1 MIKIKNYIKDGDK
14 FIPIEEF
21 NGTVPDPEYVD
32 SAMELIINGIPII
45 TRAEWDYMIPLWAYI
60 ANGFEELAEKP
71 EQSEWT
77 TSFPDQPIDL
87 TFRLDRKNNKIE
99 VESTPSR
106 GKIKAKTNLN
116 EFLAATSEAGERFFL
131 KMAEIMPEER
141 AEYED
146 DARRMRDTAAKLK
159 QSISKSN
166 QIPV

>member
-1 MIKIKNYIKDGDK
+1 MIKIKNYIKDGDD
-14 FIPIEEF
+14 FIPIEDF
-21 NGTVPDPEYVD
+21 DGKVPDPEYVD

-60 ANGFEELAEKP
+60 ANGFEELAEKA

-106 GKIKAKTNLN
+106 GKIRAKANLD
-116 EFLAATSEAGERFFL
+116 EFVTAASEAGQEFFL
-131 KMAEIMPEER
+131 RMAQIIPDER
-141 AEYED
+141 TEYED
-146 DARRMRDTAAKLK
+146 DAQRMQETATKLK
-159 QSISKSN
+159 QSINK
-166 QIPV
+166 